1 MSNTPIKVAVD
12 VRDLQI
18 AASGARSYLESLVI
32 EFKKEHAGCSFY
44 FLDAKTKAYTG
55 NHFLL
60 KLKEQLSYFL
70 WKQFVLPYQ
79 AKQLGCRVL
88 FCSDFMVPY
97 FSLGIKTIPVFHDAF
112 FWEYPQHYNKYW
124 LLFFRNLGL
133 AAAKKSAFVVTPT
146 HYASNQLSKYTGIP
160 QGKIVVI
167 GEAPKTT
174 NHPNKEH
181 LNKDNQ
187 NKDDQKNI
195 QLVPTTTKNILNTD
209 YILHVGTLEKRKN
222 LPALIHAFKIVQ
234 QSGFPNLKLV
244 LVGKAS
250 NKITLDDSAAITDA
264 INQEQLSRDVV
275 LTGYLNDDEVQ
286 VIYQKAKL
294 YVFPSINEGFGIPVL
309 EAFKYKVPVVIAN
322 NTCLPEVAGKGAKS
336 FNPFSVQDMANA
348 IITLLKDEPLRQ
360 TYIEKGNAQLKNFSW
375 EKTAQ
380 SLMQLFKKAVADS

>member
-1 MSNTPIKVAVD
+1 MSMEIIKVAVD

-18 AASGARSYLESLVI
+18 SASGARSYLESVII
-32 EFKKEHAGCSFY
+32 EFKKEHPGFAFY
-44 FLDAKTKAYTG
+44 FLDATTNAYTG

-112 FWEYPQHYNKYW
+112 FWEYPEHYNKYW

-133 AAAKKSAFVVTPT
+133 AAAKKSAYVVAPT
-146 HYASNQLSKYTGIP
+146 QYASNQLAKYTGINP
-160 QGKIVVI
+160 NKIQVI
-167 GEAPKTT
+167 GEAPKTIAT
-174 NHPNKEH
+174 
-181 LNKDNQ
+181 LISQ
-187 NKDDQKNI
+187 NETSRVVKQ
-195 QLVPTTTKNILNTD
+195 ILNLD

-222 LPALIHAFKIVQ
+222 LVALIQAFKIVREN
-234 QSGFPNLKLV
+234 GFPNLKLV

-250 NKITLDDSAAITDA
+250 NKITLDDSSAIKEAIMQQQLTNDVILTD
-264 INQEQLSRDVV
+264 
-275 LTGYLNDDEVQ
+275 YLCDAEVQ
-286 VIYQKAKL
+286 QLYQKAKL

-309 EAFKYKVPVVIAN
+309 EAFKYQVPVVIAN
-322 NTCLPEVAGKGAKS
+322 NTCLPGVAGQGAKS

-348 IITLLKDEPLRQ
+348 IGTVLKDEALRQ
-360 TYIEKGNAQLKNFSW
+360 SYIAKGNAQLQNFSW
-375 EKTAQ
+375 DKTAGA
-380 SLMQLFKKAVADS
+380 LMQLFKKAVADS

>member
-112 FWEYPQHYNKYW
+112 FWEYPEHYNKYW
-124 LLFFRNLGL
+124 LVFFRNLGL

-146 HYASNQLSKYTGIP
+146 QYASNQLAKYTGINP
-160 QGKIVVI
+160 NKIQVI
-167 GEAPKTT
+167 GEAPKTIDT
-174 NHPNKEH
+174 SIS
-181 LNKDNQ
+181 DNETSTIVKQ
-187 NKDDQKNI
+187 
-195 QLVPTTTKNILNTD
+195 ILNLN

-222 LPALIHAFKIVQ
+222 LVALIQAFKIVREN
-234 QSGFPNLKLV
+234 GFPNLKLV

-250 NKITLDDSAAITDA
+250 NKITLDDSSAIKEAIMQQQLTHDVILTDY
-264 INQEQLSRDVV
+264 LCDV
-275 LTGYLNDDEVQ
+275 EVQ
-286 VIYQKAKL
+286 QLYQKAKL

-309 EAFKYKVPVVIAN
+309 EAFKYQVAVVIAN
-322 NTCLPEVAGKGAKS
+322 NTCLPEVAGKAAKC
-336 FNPFSVQDMANA
+336 FNPFSVEDMANV

-360 TYIEKGNAQLKNFSW
+360 TYIEKGNEQLQKFSW
-375 EKTAQ
+375 EKTAG

>member
-1 MSNTPIKVAVD
+1 MSMEIIKVAVD

-18 AASGARSYLESLVI
+18 SASGARSYLESVII
-32 EFKKEHAGCSFY
+32 EFKKEHPGFAFY
-44 FLDAKTKAYTG
+44 FLDATTKAYTG

-112 FWEYPQHYNKYW
+112 FWEYPEHYNKYW

-133 AAAKKSAFVVTPT
+133 AAAKKSAYVVTPT
-146 HYASNQLSKYTGIP
+146 QYASNQLAKYTGINP
-160 QGKIVVI
+160 NKIQVI
-167 GEAPKTT
+167 GEAPKTIA
-174 NHPNKEH
+174 NSISENE
-181 LNKDNQ
+181 
-187 NKDDQKNI
+187 
-195 QLVPTTTKNILNTD
+195 TTAIVKQILNLN

-222 LPALIHAFKIVQ
+222 LVALIQAFKIVREN
-234 QSGFPNLKLV
+234 GFPNLKLV

-250 NKITLDDSAAITDA
+250 NKITLDDSSAIKDT
-264 INQEQLSRDVV
+264 INQQQLTNEVI
-275 LTGYLNDDEVQ
+275 LTDYLCDAEVQ
-286 VIYQKAKL
+286 QLYQKAKL

-309 EAFKYKVPVVIAN
+309 EAFKYQVPLVIAN
-322 NTCLPEVAGKGAKS
+322 NTCLPEVAGQGAKS

-348 IITLLKDEPLRQ
+348 ISTLLKDEALRQ
-360 TYIEKGNAQLKNFSW
+360 TYIEKGNAQLQNFSW
-375 EKTAQ
+375 DKTAGA
-380 SLMQLFKKAVADS
+380 LMQLFKKAVADS

>member
-1 MSNTPIKVAVD
+1 MSNTTIKVAVD

-32 EFKKEHAGCSFY
+32 EFKKEHAECSFY

-112 FWEYPQHYNKYW
+112 FWEYPEHYNKYW
-124 LLFFRNLGL
+124 LFFFRNLGL
-133 AAAKKSAFVVTPT
+133 AAAKKSVFVVTPT
-146 HYASNQLSKYTGIP
+146 QYASNQLAKYTGINP
-160 QGKIVVI
+160 NKIQVI
-167 GEAPKTT
+167 GEAPKTIDT
-174 NHPNKEH
+174 SIS
-181 LNKDNQ
+181 DNETSEIVKQ
-187 NKDDQKNI
+187 
-195 QLVPTTTKNILNTD
+195 ILNLN

-222 LPALIHAFKIVQ
+222 LVALIQAFKIVREN
-234 QSGFPNLKLV
+234 GFPNLKLV

-250 NKITLDDSAAITDA
+250 NKITLDDSGSIKDA
-264 INQEQLSRDVV
+264 IMQQQLNNEVI
-275 LTGYLNDDEVQ
+275 LTDYLFDAEVQ
-286 VIYQKAKL
+286 QLYQKAKL

-309 EAFKYKVPVVIAN
+309 EAFKYQVPVVIAN
-322 NTCLPEVAGKGAKS
+322 NTCLPEVAGQGAKS
-336 FNPFSVQDMANA
+336 FNPFSVQGMANA
-348 IITLLKDEPLRQ
+348 ISTLLKDEALRQ
-360 TYIEKGNAQLKNFSW
+360 TYIEKGNAQLQNFTW
-375 EKTAQ
+375 GKTAS
-380 SLMQLFKKAVADS
+380 SLTQLFKKAVAES

>member
-1 MSNTPIKVAVD
+1 MSMEIIKVAVD

-18 AASGARSYLESLVI
+18 SASGARSYLESVII
-32 EFKKEHAGCSFY
+32 EFKKEHPGFAFY
-44 FLDAKTKAYTG
+44 FLDATTKAYTG

-112 FWEYPQHYNKYW
+112 FWEYPEHYNKYW

-133 AAAKKSAFVVTPT
+133 AAAKKSAFVVAPT
-146 HYASNQLSKYTGIP
+146 QYASNQLAKYTGINP
-160 QGKIVVI
+160 NKIQVI
-167 GEAPKTT
+167 GEAPKTIAT
-174 NHPNKEH
+174 SIS
-181 LNKDNQ
+181 Q
-187 NKDDQKNI
+187 NE
-195 QLVPTTTKNILNTD
+195 TTAIVKQILNLD

-222 LPALIHAFKIVQ
+222 LTALIQAFKIVREN
-234 QSGFPNLKLV
+234 GFPNLKLV

-250 NKITLDDSAAITDA
+250 NKITLDDSSAIKDA
-264 INQEQLSRDVV
+264 IMQQQLTNDVI
-275 LTGYLNDDEVQ
+275 LTDYLGDADVQ
-286 VIYQKAKL
+286 QLYQKAKL

-309 EAFKYKVPVVIAN
+309 EAFKYQVPVVIAN
-322 NTCLPEVAGKGAKS
+322 NTCLPEVAGQGAKS

-348 IITLLKDEPLRQ
+348 ISTLLKDEALRQ
-360 TYIEKGNAQLKNFSW
+360 TYIEKGNAQLQNFSW
-375 EKTAQ
+375 DKTAGA
-380 SLMQLFKKAVADS
+380 LMQLFKKAVADS

>member
-1 MSNTPIKVAVD
+1 MSMEIIKVAVD

-18 AASGARSYLESLVI
+18 SASGARSYLESVII
-32 EFKKEHAGCSFY
+32 EFKKEHPGFAFY
-44 FLDAKTKAYTG
+44 FLDATTKAYTG

-112 FWEYPQHYNKYW
+112 FWEYPEHYNKYW

-133 AAAKKSAFVVTPT
+133 AAAKKSAYVVAPT
-146 HYASNQLSKYTGIP
+146 QYASNQLAKYTGINP
-160 QGKIVVI
+160 NKIQVI
-167 GEAPKTT
+167 GEAPKTIAT
-174 NHPNKEH
+174 
-181 LNKDNQ
+181 LISQ
-187 NKDDQKNI
+187 NE
-195 QLVPTTTKNILNTD
+195 TTAIVKQILNLD

-222 LPALIHAFKIVQ
+222 LVALIQAFKIVREN
-234 QSGFPNLKLV
+234 GFPNLKLV

-250 NKITLDDSAAITDA
+250 NKITLDDSSAIKEAIKEQQLTNDVILTD
-264 INQEQLSRDVV
+264 
-275 LTGYLNDDEVQ
+275 YLGDAEVQ
-286 VIYQKAKL
+286 QLYQKAKL

-309 EAFKYKVPVVIAN
+309 EAFKYQVPVVIAN
-322 NTCLPEVAGKGAKS
+322 NTCLPEVAGQGAKS

-348 IITLLKDEPLRQ
+348 ISTLLNDEPLRQ
-360 TYIEKGNAQLKNFSW
+360 TYIEKGNAQLQNFSW
-375 EKTAQ
+375 DKTAGA
-380 SLMQLFKKAVADS
+380 LMQLFKKAVADS

>member
-1 MSNTPIKVAVD
+1 MSMEIIKVAVD

-18 AASGARSYLESLVI
+18 SASGARSYLESVII
-32 EFKKEHAGCSFY
+32 EFKKEHPGFAFY
-44 FLDAKTKAYTG
+44 FLDAKTNAYTG

-112 FWEYPQHYNKYW
+112 FWEYPEHYNKYW

-133 AAAKKSAFVVTPT
+133 AAAKKSAFVVAPT
-146 HYASNQLSKYTGIP
+146 QYASNQLAKYTGINP
-160 QGKIVVI
+160 NKIQVI
-167 GEAPKTT
+167 GEAPKTIDASISE
-174 NHPNKEH
+174 NE
-181 LNKDNQ
+181 
-187 NKDDQKNI
+187 
-195 QLVPTTTKNILNTD
+195 TTAIVKQILNLD

-222 LPALIHAFKIVQ
+222 LVALIQAFKIVREN
-234 QSGFPNLKLV
+234 GFPNLKLV

-250 NKITLDDSAAITDA
+250 NKITLDDSSAIKDA
-264 INQEQLSRDVV
+264 IMQQQLTNDVI
-275 LTGYLNDDEVQ
+275 LTDYLGDAEVQ
-286 VIYQKAKL
+286 QLYQKAKL

-309 EAFKYKVPVVIAN
+309 EAFKYQVPVVIAN
-322 NTCLPEVAGKGAKS
+322 NTCLPEVAGQGAKS
-336 FNPFSVQDMANA
+336 FNPFSVKEMANA
-348 IITLLKDEPLRQ
+348 ISTLLKDEALRQ
-360 TYIEKGNAQLKNFSW
+360 SYIEKGNAQLQNFSW
-375 EKTAQ
+375 DKTAA

>member
-12 VRDLQI
+12 IRDLQI
-18 AASGARSYLESLVI
+18 SASGARSYLQSLVI
-32 EFKKEHAGCSFY
+32 ELKKEHPGFIFF

-60 KLKEQLSYFL
+60 KIKEQLSYFF
-70 WKQFVLPYQ
+70 WKQIILPY
-79 AKQLGCRVL
+79 KSKDLGCQVL

-133 AAAKKSAFVVTPT
+133 AAAKKSAYVVTPT
-146 HYASNQLSKYTGIP
+146 QYASNQLSKYTGIP
-160 QGKIVVI
+160 QSKIIAI
-167 GEAPKTT
+167 GEAPKTI
-174 NHPNKEH
+174 E
-181 LNKDNQ
+181 DQ
-187 NKDDQKNI
+187 NKDYQNKENQVSTSTQD
-195 QLVPTTTKNILNTD
+195 ILNTD

-222 LPALIHAFKIVQ
+222 LPALIRAFKMVQ

-250 NKITLDDSAAITDA
+250 NKKTLDDSSAITDA

-275 LTGYLNDDEVQ
+275 LTGYLNDAEVQ

-322 NTCLPEVAGKGAKS
+322 NTCLPEVAGLGAKS
-336 FNPFSVQDMANA
+336 FNPFEVTDIAQT
-348 IITLLKDEPLRQ
+348 ITLLLNDQALRQ
-360 TYIEKGNAQLKNFSW
+360 SYIEKGNAQLQNFSW
-375 EKTAQ
+375 EKTAG
-380 SLMQLFKKAVADS
+380 SLMQLFKKAAADS

>member
-1 MSNTPIKVAVD
+1 MSMEIIKVAVD

-18 AASGARSYLESLVI
+18 SASGARSYLESVII
-32 EFKKEHAGCSFY
+32 EFKKEHTGFAFY
-44 FLDAKTKAYTG
+44 FLDAKTNAYTG

-112 FWEYPQHYNKYW
+112 FWEYPEHYNKYW

-133 AAAKKSAFVVTPT
+133 AAAKKSAFVVAPT
-146 HYASNQLSKYTGIP
+146 QYASNQLAKYTGINP
-160 QGKIVVI
+160 NKIQVI
-167 GEAPKTT
+167 GEAPKTIAT
-174 NHPNKEH
+174 
-181 LNKDNQ
+181 LISQ
-187 NKDDQKNI
+187 NE
-195 QLVPTTTKNILNTD
+195 TTAIVKQILNLD

-222 LPALIHAFKIVQ
+222 LVALIQAFKIVREN
-234 QSGFPNLKLV
+234 GFPNLKLV

-250 NKITLDDSAAITDA
+250 NKITLDDSGAIKEAIMQQQLTNDVILTD
-264 INQEQLSRDVV
+264 
-275 LTGYLNDDEVQ
+275 YLGDAEVQ
-286 VIYQKAKL
+286 QLYQKAKL

-309 EAFKYKVPVVIAN
+309 EAFKYQVPVVISN
-322 NTCLPEVAGKGAKS
+322 NTCLPEVAGQGAKS

-348 IITLLKDEPLRQ
+348 ISTLLKDEALRQ
-360 TYIEKGNAQLKNFSW
+360 SYIEKGNAQLQNFSW
-375 EKTAQ
+375 DKTAA

>member
-12 VRDLQI
+12 IRDLQI
-18 AASGARSYLESLVI
+18 AASGARSYLQSLVI
-32 EFKKEHAGCSFY
+32 ELKKEHPGFIFY
-44 FLDAKTKAYTG
+44 FLDTTTKAYTG

-60 KLKEQLSYFL
+60 KIKEQLSYFF
-70 WKQFVLPYQ
+70 WKQIILPYKSK
-79 AKQLGCRVL
+79 ALGCQVL

-133 AAAKKSAFVVTPT
+133 AAAKKAAFVVTPT
-146 HYASNQLSKYTGIP
+146 QYASNQLAKYTGIP
-160 QGKIVVI
+160 QSKIIAI
-167 GEAPKTT
+167 GEAPKTI
-174 NHPNKEH
+174 E
-181 LNKDNQ
+181 NQ
-187 NKDDQKNI
+187 NKDYQNKEN
-195 QLVPTTTKNILNTD
+195 QVSATTQNILNTD

-222 LPALIHAFKIVQ
+222 IPALIRAFKMVK

-250 NKITLDDSAAITDA
+250 NKVTLDDSAVITDA

-275 LTGYLNDDEVQ
+275 LTGYLNDDQVQ
-286 VIYQKAKL
+286 AIYQKAKL

-322 NTCLPEVAGKGAKS
+322 NTCLPEVAGLGAKS
-336 FNPFSVQDMANA
+336 FNPFEVTDIAQT
-348 IITLLKDEPLRQ
+348 ITLLLNDEALRQ
-360 TYIEKGNAQLKNFSW
+360 SYIEKGNAQLHNFSW
-375 EKTAQ
+375 EKTGQ

>member
-1 MSNTPIKVAVD
+1 MSMEIIKVAVD

-18 AASGARSYLESLVI
+18 SASGARSYLESVII
-32 EFKKEHAGCSFY
+32 EFKKEHPGFAFY
-44 FLDAKTKAYTG
+44 FLDATTKAYTG

-112 FWEYPQHYNKYW
+112 FWEYPEHYNKYW

-133 AAAKKSAFVVTPT
+133 AAAKKSAYVVAPT
-146 HYASNQLSKYTGIP
+146 LYASNQLAKYTGINP
-160 QGKIVVI
+160 NKIQVI
-167 GEAPKTT
+167 GEAPKTIAT
-174 NHPNKEH
+174 SISEKE
-181 LNKDNQ
+181 
-187 NKDDQKNI
+187 
-195 QLVPTTTKNILNTD
+195 TTAIVKQILNLD

-222 LPALIHAFKIVQ
+222 LVALIQAFKIVREN
-234 QSGFPNLKLV
+234 GFPNLKLV

-250 NKITLDDSAAITDA
+250 NKITLDDSSAIKVVIMQQQLTNDVILTD
-264 INQEQLSRDVV
+264 
-275 LTGYLNDDEVQ
+275 YLCDAEVQ
-286 VIYQKAKL
+286 QLYQKAKL

-309 EAFKYKVPVVIAN
+309 EAFKYQVPVVIAN
-322 NTCLPEVAGKGAKS
+322 NTCLPEVAGQGAKS

-348 IITLLKDEPLRQ
+348 ICTLLKDEPLRQ
-360 TYIEKGNAQLKNFSW
+360 TYIEKGNAQLQNFSW
-375 EKTAQ
+375 DKTAGA
-380 SLMQLFKKAVADS
+380 LMQLFKKAVADS

>member
-1 MSNTPIKVAVD
+1 MEIIKVAVD

-18 AASGARSYLESLVI
+18 SASGARSYLESVII
-32 EFKKEHAGCSFY
+32 EFKKEHPGFVFY
-44 FLDAKTKAYTG
+44 FLDAKTNAYTG

-112 FWEYPQHYNKYW
+112 FWEYPEHYNKYW

-133 AAAKKSAFVVTPT
+133 AAAKKSAFVVAPT
-146 HYASNQLSKYTGIP
+146 QYASNQLAKYTGINP
-160 QGKIVVI
+160 NKIQVI
-167 GEAPKTT
+167 GEAPKTIDASISE
-174 NHPNKEH
+174 NE
-181 LNKDNQ
+181 
-187 NKDDQKNI
+187 
-195 QLVPTTTKNILNTD
+195 TTAIVKQILNLD

-222 LPALIHAFKIVQ
+222 LTTLIQAFKIVREN
-234 QSGFPNLKLV
+234 GFPNLKLV

-250 NKITLDDSAAITDA
+250 NKITLDDSSAIKEAIMQQQLTNDVILTD
-264 INQEQLSRDVV
+264 
-275 LTGYLNDDEVQ
+275 YLGDAEVQ
-286 VIYQKAKL
+286 QIYQKAKL

-309 EAFKYKVPVVIAN
+309 EAFKYQVPIAIAN
-322 NTCLPEVAGKGAKS
+322 NTCLPEVAGQGAKS
-336 FNPFSVQDMANA
+336 FNPFSVQDMASV
-348 IITLLKDEPLRQ
+348 IGTVLKDEALRQ
-360 TYIEKGNAQLKNFSW
+360 SYIEKGNAQLQNFSW
-375 EKTAQ
+375 DKTAA

>member
-1 MSNTPIKVAVD
+1 MSMEIIKVAVD

-18 AASGARSYLESLVI
+18 SASGARSYLESVII
-32 EFKKEHAGCSFY
+32 EFKKEHPGFAFY
-44 FLDAKTKAYTG
+44 FLDATTKAYTG

-112 FWEYPQHYNKYW
+112 FWEYPEHYNKYW

-133 AAAKKSAFVVTPT
+133 AAAKKSAYVVAPT
-146 HYASNQLSKYTGIP
+146 QYASNQLAKYTGINP
-160 QGKIVVI
+160 NKIQVI
-167 GEAPKTT
+167 GEAPKTI
-174 NHPNKEH
+174 
-181 LNKDNQ
+181 DASISQ
-187 NKDDQKNI
+187 NE
-195 QLVPTTTKNILNTD
+195 TTAIVKKILNLN

-222 LPALIHAFKIVQ
+222 LVALIQAFKIVREN
-234 QSGFPNLKLV
+234 GFPNLKLV

-250 NKITLDDSAAITDA
+250 NKITLDDSSAIKEAIMQQQLTNDVILTDYLGDA
-264 INQEQLSRDVV
+264 DVQQL
-275 LTGYLNDDEVQ
+275 
-286 VIYQKAKL
+286 YQKAKL

-309 EAFKYKVPVVIAN
+309 EAFKYQVPVVIAN
-322 NTCLPEVAGKGAKS
+322 NTCLPEVAGQGAKS

-348 IITLLKDEPLRQ
+348 LGSVLKDEPLRQ
-360 TYIEKGNAQLKNFSW
+360 SYIEKGNAQLQNFSW
-375 EKTAQ
+375 DKTAGA
-380 SLMQLFKKAVADS
+380 LMQLFKKAVADS

>member
-1 MSNTPIKVAVD
+1 MSKEIIKVAVD

-18 AASGARSYLESLVI
+18 SASGARSYLQSLVI
-32 EFKKEHAGCSFY
+32 ELKKEHPGFIFY
-44 FLDAKTKAYTG
+44 FLDATNKAYTG

-60 KLKEQLSYFL
+60 KIKEQLNYFI
-70 WKQFVLPYQ
+70 WKQIILPYKSK
-79 AKQLGCRVL
+79 ALGCQVL

-133 AAAKKSAFVVTPT
+133 AAAKKAAFVVTPT
-146 HYASNQLSKYTGIP
+146 QYASNQLSKHTGIP
-160 QGKIVVI
+160 QSKIIAI
-167 GEAPKTT
+167 GEAPKTI
-174 NHPNKEH
+174 
-181 LNKDNQ
+181 DNQ
-187 NKDDQKNI
+187 NKDHHNKENQVSTSTQD
-195 QLVPTTTKNILNTD
+195 ILNTD

-222 LPALIHAFKIVQ
+222 LPALIRAFKIVQ

-250 NKITLDDSAAITDA
+250 NKITLDDSAAIKDA

-286 VIYQKAKL
+286 AIYQKAKL

-322 NTCLPEVAGKGAKS
+322 NTCLPEVAGLGAKS
-336 FNPFSVQDMANA
+336 FNPFEVTDIAQT
-348 IITLLKDEPLRQ
+348 ITLLLNDEVLGQ
-360 TYIEKGNAQLKNFSW
+360 SYIEKGNAQLQNFSW
-375 EKTAQ
+375 EKTAG